1 MSSWRNESE
10 PAVGHL
16 IVKDRRRQPDRH
28 ATFSNYLKTKRF
40 FSHTL
45 ELRIFGRIRKPD
57 IETLT
62 ETGRSR
68 ISRANCP
75 R

>member
-1 MSSWRNESE
+1 MSSERRESA
-10 PAVGHL
+10 PALDHL
-16 IVKDRRRQPDRH
+16 IAKDRRQQPDRH
-28 ATFSNYLKTKRF
+28 ATFNNYLKTKRF
-40 FSHTL
+40 FRHTP
-45 ELRIFGRIRKPD
+45 ELRIFEQIRKPD